1 MLNYMEDTGEGASK
15 RSRTFQSSKTRHHH
29 LCVLRA
35 SCVTQCALSTLRV
48 GLACLPPLRLCS
60 LISILPQRHPPLS
73 SQLGTALLFP
83 LSNDDNQRGDQKREK
98 WGFLL
103 TLPSSVT
110 LLPGVPHTHC
120 SRNYSLIHAK
130 SPVSST
136 LHRAADALLL
146 FGLS

>member
-1 MLNYMEDTGEGASK
+1 MEDTGEGASK

-103 TLPSSVT
+103 TPT
-110 LLPGVPHTHC
+110 LQRHT
-120 SRNYSLIHAK
+120 
-130 SPVSST
+130 SPWGPTHTLFQKLLSDPCQVSCLLNST
-136 LHRAADALLL
+136 Q
-146 FGLS
+146 GS